1 MVNTTGLIYSLFD
14 VSTSIA
20 AGVDDLPCFPTF
32 YFYNPYSNIK
42 FPYTCNFLILVK
54 IQLTLVDVLN
64 IQEVMY
70 TNNMCVSVTYISAK
84 VNNKRGECLTPY
96 RPVID
101 DCAEVK
107 RLPFRV
113 TYRLASIFS
122 HLTTKTIPDT
132 RACIQCPSSPRRAL
146 LCCVKKCGC

>member
-1 MVNTTGLIYSLFD
+1 MLDI
-14 VSTSIA
+14 
-20 AGVDDLPCFPTF
+20 
-32 YFYNPYSNIK
+32 SN
-42 FPYTCNFLILVK
+42 L
-54 IQLTLVDVLN
+54 DSVL
-64 IQEVMY
+64 
-70 TNNMCVSVTYISAK
+70 SR

-96 RPVID
+96 SPVID

-132 RACIQCPSSPRRAL
+132 RACVQCSSSPRKAFESESIAL
-146 LCCVKKCGC
+146 LCKEAWLLTSNITLEEHV